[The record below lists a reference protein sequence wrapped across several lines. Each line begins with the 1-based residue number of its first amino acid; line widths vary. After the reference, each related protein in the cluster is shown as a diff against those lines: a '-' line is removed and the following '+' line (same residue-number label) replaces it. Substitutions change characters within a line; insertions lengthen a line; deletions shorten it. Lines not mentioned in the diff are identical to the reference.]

1 MGNVK
6 RLYSLSVC
14 TLLLGVACAV
24 NAQVA
29 VSVSMNHGNLMAYE
43 PVYAKVSLRNFS
55 GHPLVFG
62 KSEMMT
68 GSINFELKGPRG
80 ELIMPIDKN
89 VMPTISGLLIES
101 GKRDEIIV
109 QLSKYYP
116 LFATGRYS
124 LRAYIS
130 HPQLKQSYQSERI
143 SFTISSGIMLWEHI
157 VGVPDVEGAR
167 DKKEQIPHRTYKIS
181 SLYDNNRNYYYLTV
195 EDDIHIYSVRRIG
208 VEMSMRRPQCE
219 IDRLSRLHVLL
230 ATTPRIYTYFIFDHD
245 GKLEHEAV
253 YRKSDTN
260 PALVRNPASGSV
272 SLTGGEI
279 AKKGV
284 DYGVEEDSSFG
295 HIPESTPAGE
305 SHKQL
310 QDARGTL

>member
-14 TLLLGVACAV
+14 ALLLGMICTV

-43 PVYAKVSLRNFS
+43 PVFAKVSLRNFS

-68 GSINFELKGPRG
+68 GSINFEIKGPRG
-80 ELIMPIDKN
+80 ELIMPIDRN

-101 GKRDEIIV
+101 GKREEIII
-109 QLSKYYP
+109 QLSRYYP
-116 LFATGRYS
+116 LFNTGRYS

-130 HPQLKQSYQSERI
+130 HPQLKKSYQSDRI
-143 SFTISSGIMLWEHI
+143 SFSISSGIMIWEHM
-157 VGVPDVEGAR
+157 VGVPDIEGKR
-167 DKKEQIPHRTYKIS
+167 DKKEQIPQRNYKIS

-195 EDDIHIYSVRRIG
+195 EDDTHIYSVRRIG
-208 VEMSMRRPQCE
+208 VEMSMSRPQCE

-230 ATTPRIYTYFIFDHD
+230 ATTPRIYSYFIFDHD

-253 YRKSDTN
+253 YRKSDTT
-260 PALVRNPASGSV
+260 PLLVRNLVSGSV
-272 SLTGGEI
+272 SLSGGEL

-284 DYGVEEDSSFG
+284 DYGVEEDNSFG
-295 HIPESTPAGE
+295 QIPGSTPSSEAQ
-305 SHKQL
+305 KQL
-310 QDARGTL
+310 QDAGGTL